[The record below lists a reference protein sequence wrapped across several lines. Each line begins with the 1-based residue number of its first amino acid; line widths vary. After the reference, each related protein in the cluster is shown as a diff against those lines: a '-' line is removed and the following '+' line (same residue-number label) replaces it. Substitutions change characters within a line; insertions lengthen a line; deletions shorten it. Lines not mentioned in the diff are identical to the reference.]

1 MKSGLEVSRP
11 ISFDNEYHYIVNRRE
26 LIANQAIMYFKA
38 MKLGEAYH
46 LANKLPDTDEYK
58 NIKMFTDLETLFF
71 KQNKTADEARRAKDA
86 LDYVM
91 KTNAENYAILNFE
104 LASEL
109 GKTYEE
115 LEPLIDSLPD
125 NNAKKWY
132 MKGVIEAGKP
142 EISDDD
148 FMELTAKYGPDV
160 ALRMTDNTI
169 PSFLAY
175 FQHCFDMRPQ
185 YKGLYNSDANI
196 PDDVRKR
203 NPYDEKK
210 AELYRQKFTD
220 LMIAAGKIKAPEQEE
235 ESNDNKETTEEN
247 NNNGTP
253 TTRCLPRH

>member
-1 MKSGLEVSRP
+1 
-11 ISFDNEYHYIVNRRE
+11 
-26 LIANQAIMYFKA
+26 
-38 MKLGEAYH
+38 
-46 LANKLPDTDEYK
+46 
-58 NIKMFTDLETLFF
+58 
-71 KQNKTADEARRAKDA
+71 
-86 LDYVM
+86 
-91 KTNAENYAILNFE
+91 
-104 LASEL
+104 
-109 GKTYEE
+109 
-115 LEPLIDSLPD
+115 
-125 NNAKKWY
+125 
-132 MKGVIEAGKP
+132 
-142 EISDDD
+142 
-148 FMELTAKYGPDV
+148 MELTAKYGPDV

-220 LMIAAGKIKAPEQEE
+220 LMIAAGKIKVPEQEE

-253 TTRCLPRH
+253 TTTLPVEEIKK